1 MDCLPDKISQ
11 FDFFFVSVIPKECSF
26 RIKKNEGEKKKS
38 TLKHQQFGKGEI
50 EQWCGK
56 LHLFFCVYNSFFLDT
71 QETLDLLQGCN
82 FILLSK
88 TAGNAQRPFL
98 RKTRTIT
105 LYHVLF

>member
-11 FDFFFVSVIPKECSF
+11 FDFFFRLRHPKRMQFPHKEKW
-26 RIKKNEGEKKKS
+26 REKKKS

-88 TAGNAQRPFL
+88 IAGNAQRPFL
-98 RKTRTIT
+98 RKN
-105 LYHVLF
+105 